1 VRADGSVDSRRSS
14 NDIVSLQRIV
24 PTAVT
29 GGGNIFPNV
38 WNTTDK
44 QRSFPVVNSQ
54 EISIIIIIE
63 LLRNRKYCEMYR
75 LAWLT
80 YWGRSVWSVSSE
92 LLHHGWGSWEY
103 FDIAAERSD
112 FWGKIR
118 HFKPYQKILQ
128 RLWIIRTAWT
138 WFTER
143 LQATLKVYITNAVW
157 NNSGKMKATKHRP
170 QLYSIKLLAP
180 ELFFNF
186 STPCI

>member
-80 YWGRSVWSVSSE
+80 YWGRVSVVRQLWVTPPRMGLVGVFRYSSRTE
-92 LLHHGWGSWEY
+92 WLLGENSALQTLSK
-103 FDIAAERSD
+103 DSP
-112 FWGKIR
+112 KIMNYSYCLNMIYR
-118 HFKPYQKILQ
+118 EASGH
-128 RLWIIRTAWT
+128 
-138 WFTER
+138 TE
-143 LQATLKVYITNAVW
+143 
-157 NNSGKMKATKHRP
+157 S
-170 QLYSIKLLAP
+170 LYNKCCVKQFREDES
-180 ELFFNF
+180 N
-186 STPCI
+186 